1 MPFVSD
7 LSQWSRVRE
16 FAARLFRRKPP
27 PAGRFVAGRKFSWRG
42 WLAAAP
48 WVWPARDYLVYVPS
62 GHTRWKRRPLVVLL
76 HGCKQTPEEFAAG
89 TRIAAL
95 ADRNGWLLLLPRQTN
110 RANPWR
116 CWNWF
121 DRRTSAGEGE
131 AAIVAA
137 QVRAVR
143 REYRVHPRRIFAAG
157 MSAGGA
163 MAAALGVQHRKLFA
177 GIFVHSG
184 IACGA
189 AANSMT
195 ALDVLAHGADA
206 PYERVAAV
214 ARDNTPAGARAVAL
228 VAVQGESDE
237 VVASINAT
245 QLTRQY
251 LVLNRRL
258 APETL
263 PRDELPAPD
272 AQTTEAFPD
281 GRSMTVAEYRE
292 GERILVRLIRVAEL
306 GHAWSGGDAA
316 LPYNDPHA
324 PDATGLLGA
333 FVVEQIRF
341 QRASRSRRFAWLS
354 RG

>member
-1 MPFVSD
+1 MAEPSLWFRIRD
-7 LSQWSRVRE
+7 FL
-16 FAARLFRRKPP
+16 ARLFRRKPP
-27 PAGRFVAGRKFSWRG
+27 QPGRFVAGHKFSWRG
-42 WLAAAP
+42 WLGAAP
-48 WVWPARDYLVYVPS
+48 WVWPARDYLVYVPA
-62 GHTRWKRRPLVVLL
+62 GHTRWKRRPLIVFI
-76 HGCKQTPEEFAAG
+76 HGCRQTPEELAAG
-89 TRIAAL
+89 TRIVSL
-95 ADRNGWLLLLPRQTN
+95 ADHHGWLLLFPRQTAK
-110 RANPWR
+110 ANPWR

-121 DRRTSAGEGE
+121 DKRTSAGGGE

-137 QVRAVR
+137 QIRAAR
-143 REYRVHPRRIFAAG
+143 REYRAHPRRIFAAG

-163 MAAALGVQHRKLFA
+163 MAAVLGVRHRKLFA
-177 GIFVHSG
+177 GIFAHSG

-189 AANSMT
+189 AAGPMT

-206 PYERVAAV
+206 PYERVAAA
-214 ARDNTPAGARAVAL
+214 ARDEAPAGALPLPL
-228 VAVQGESDE
+228 VAVQGERDE
-237 VVASINAT
+237 VVAGINAV
-245 QLTRQY
+245 QLARQY